1 MAAMDPVSWR
11 TSIVDDVL
19 KNAAETA
26 WTVYR
31 ARHPDVDAC
40 DSRRCLLERHLLRRR
55 EERESD
61 AEELVSFGIAY
72 LSRLPSDEC

>member
-1 MAAMDPVSWR
+1 M
-11 TSIVDDVL
+11 VDEDVL
-19 KNAAETA
+19 KNATETA

-31 ARHPDVDAC
+31 AQHPDVDAH

-61 AEELVSFGIAY
+61 AEELASFGIAY
-72 LSRLPSDEC
+72 LHRLPSDEC

>member
-1 MAAMDPVSWR
+1 MN
-11 TSIVDDVL
+11 DVL

-31 ARHPDVDAC
+31 ARPPARGAS
-40 DSRRCLLERHLLRRR
+40 DSRRCLLERHLLRRT

>member
-1 MAAMDPVSWR
+1 MELWR
-11 TSIVDDVL
+11 ASILDDSVW
-19 KNAAETA
+19 KNATETA

-40 DSRRCLLERHLLRRR
+40 DSRRCLLERYLFRRW

-61 AEELVSFGIAY
+61 AEELAGFGIAY
-72 LSRLPSDEC
+72 LHRLPSDEC

>member
-1 MAAMDPVSWR
+1 M
-11 TSIVDDVL
+11 VDDAVL
-19 KNAAETA
+19 KKAAETA

-40 DSRRCLLERHLLRRR
+40 DSRRSLLERHLLRRR

-61 AEELVSFGIAY
+61 AEELASFGIAY
-72 LSRLPSDEC
+72 LDRLPGGEC

>member
-1 MAAMDPVSWR
+1 MD
-11 TSIVDDVL
+11 DAVL
-19 KNAAETA
+19 KKATETA

-40 DSRRCLLERHLLRRR
+40 DSRRCLLERHLLRRW

-61 AEELVSFGIAY
+61 SEELASFGIAY
-72 LSRLPSDEC
+72 LHRLPSDEC